1 MQDYVNAAVLNYCIA
16 SDAEKWVPLIA
27 ALIDHARSDGMDVCM
42 ALDNFYNADTFL
54 EALRFESFN
63 QSGGTESLY
72 YHVYNWQCPPMSSQ
86 DIGLQFW

>member
-1 MQDYVNAAVLNYCIA
+1 
-16 SDAEKWVPLIA
+16 
-27 ALIDHARSDGMDVCM
+27 M
-42 ALDNFYNADTFL
+42 ALDNFYNAETFL

-72 YHVYNWQCPPMSSQ
+72 YHVYNWRCPPMSAQ